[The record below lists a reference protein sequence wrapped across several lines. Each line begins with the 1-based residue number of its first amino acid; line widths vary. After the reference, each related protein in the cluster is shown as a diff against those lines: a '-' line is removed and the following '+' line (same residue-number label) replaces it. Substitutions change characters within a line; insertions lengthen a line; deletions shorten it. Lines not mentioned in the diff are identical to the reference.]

1 MGAFVK
7 RMPTFDAVFGLRRSG
22 LQGFGLQGF
31 GLQCLGSKCFGSQ
44 CIEVQFI
51 YVTPTEVTCSYLTG
65 GMGAKA
71 CPRRW
76 ID

>member
-31 GLQCLGSKCFGSQ
+31 GSQCFGSQ

-51 YVTPTEVTCSYLTG
+51 YMTRTEVTCS
-65 GMGAKA
+65 
-71 CPRRW
+71 
-76 ID
+76 D

>member
-7 RMPTFDAVFGLRRSG
+7 RMATFDAVFGLRRSA
-22 LQGFGLQGF
+22 LQ
-31 GLQCLGSKCFGSQ
+31 CFGSQ

-51 YVTPTEVTCSYLTG
+51 YVTCTEVTCSDLKG

>member
-7 RMPTFDAVFGLRRSG
+7 RMPTLDAVFGLRRSG

-31 GLQCLGSKCFGSQ
+31 GSQ
-44 CIEVQFI
+44 CID
-51 YVTPTEVTCSYLTG
+51 VTCTEGTCSDLKG
-65 GMGAKA
+65 GMVAKA

-76 ID
+76 VD